1 MDALSE
7 RPPGAP
13 ALAQLRACLGEAARL
28 PGLPGGELDA
38 LRVRAGADT
47 FNLVAVGEFKRGKSS
62 VLNALLGAN
71 ILPVG
76 VVPLTA
82 IATIVSHGERAAA
95 EVTFESGE
103 IRSIAPQDLA
113 DYVTEKGNP
122 HNTKKVREAHVTWPS
137 PWLARG
143 VRIIDT
149 PGIGSAYRHNSEVT
163 YRFLPDAD
171 AVLFLLSADQPAGQA
186 ETDFLERVREYAG
199 RIFFLLNKADLL
211 TGDELAESLEFASR
225 VVAGATGR
233 QVPVFPVSA
242 RLALE
247 GLRCEDP
254 ALLERSRF
262 PAFTGAL
269 EHFLTEGK
277 GNALAAALAKRLL
290 RLVTQA
296 RLNQELELSSLR
308 TPLEEL
314 RRKLE
319 LFDRKRTE
327 VAQERRDFAVLLE
340 AEVRRLAEHTVA
352 GDVEASCLQISDAVE
367 AMLLAHFETV
377 RQLPSR
383 ALAAE
388 LERAAVETVRSS
400 WDRFRHAEDERIGT
414 EYQRLCRR
422 FGARI
427 DATVDELYRF
437 SSELF
442 SVPFEAVGADTDWR
456 SQSGFQ
462 YKFWNE
468 PPALQ
473 TLAVSLLLALPKA
486 LGDAL
491 ILRRGLRYGRE
502 LADTQAGRVRYHFA
516 QRLDSSMR
524 DFRTALLERLDAT
537 LAGIEAAVHKGLQSG
552 AEGSARADRRA
563 AELDSELERLN
574 GLAGRLRTLAAL
586 EQPDEH

>member
-1 MDALSE
+1 VDALSKPSRGE
-7 RPPGAP
+7 P
-13 ALAQLRACLGEAARL
+13 ALAQVRACLDEAACL
-28 PGLPGGELDA
+28 PGLPAAELET
-38 LRVRAGADT
+38 LRMRAAADV

-62 VLNALLGAN
+62 VLNALLGVD

-82 IATIVSHGERAAA
+82 IATIVSHGEREGVEVVFGNGEARAIAAR
-95 EVTFESGE
+95 E
-103 IRSIAPQDLA
+103 LA

-122 HNTKKVREAHVTWPS
+122 HNTKGVREVHVTWPS

-186 ETDFLERVREYAG
+186 ETEFLEQVRAYAG

-211 TGDELAESLEFASR
+211 TANELAESVEFASR
-225 VVAGATGR
+225 VITECTGR
-233 QVPVFPVSA
+233 QVPIFPVSA

-247 GLRCEDP
+247 GVRSNDRD
-254 ALLERSRF
+254 LLSRSHF
-262 PAFTGAL
+262 PAFTAAL
-269 EHFLTEGK
+269 EHFLSEGK

-290 RLVTQA
+290 RLVAQA
-296 RLNQELELSSLR
+296 RLNRELEISSLR

-314 RRKLE
+314 RRKLDV
-319 LFDRKRTE
+319 FDSKRTE
-327 VAQERRDFAVLLE
+327 VAQERRDFTVLLE
-340 AEVRRLAEHTVA
+340 AEVRRLADETVS
-352 GDVEASCLQISDAVE
+352 GDVEAFRMQLGGEVDAVLE
-367 AMLLAHFETV
+367 AHFRTT

-383 ALAAE
+383 ELAAG
-388 LERAAVETVRSS
+388 LERAAVDAVRTA
-400 WDRFRHAEDERIGT
+400 WDRFRYEEDERIGT
-414 EYQRLCRR
+414 EYQGLCRR

-442 SVPFEAVGADTDWR
+442 CVPFEAIGADIDWQ
-456 SQSGFQ
+456 SQTGFY

-473 TLAVSLLLALPKA
+473 TLATSLLLALPKI
-486 LGDAL
+486 LGDSL
-491 ILRRGLRYGRE
+491 ILRRGLGYGRE

-516 QRLDSSMR
+516 RRLDRSMR
-524 DFRTALLERLDAT
+524 DFRAAMLERLDAT
-537 LAGIEAAVHKGLQSG
+537 LTGIEAAVHKGLQSG
-552 AEGSARADRRA
+552 AEGSVRADRRA
-563 AELDSELERLN
+563 AELDRELESLA
-574 GLAGRLRTLAAL
+574 GLAARLQALAAL
-586 EQPDEH
+586 EQPA